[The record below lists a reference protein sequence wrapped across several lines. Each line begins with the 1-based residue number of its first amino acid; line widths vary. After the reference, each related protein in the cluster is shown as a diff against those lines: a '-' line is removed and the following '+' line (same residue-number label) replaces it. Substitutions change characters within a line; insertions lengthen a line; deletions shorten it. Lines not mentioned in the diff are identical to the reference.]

1 MPVGDYLDDVNEE
14 EDLPTVRGIISWLGS
29 WTIYTG
35 NRRQAV
41 EAFIVLFYMTAVR
54 PAALSSRRLTSLL

>member
-14 EDLPTVRGIISWLGS
+14 EDLPTMGDIVSWLGS
-29 WTIYTG
+29 WTICMG

-41 EAFIVLFYMTAVR
+41 EAFIVLFYMTAMR
-54 PAALSSRRLTSLL
+54 PAALSS